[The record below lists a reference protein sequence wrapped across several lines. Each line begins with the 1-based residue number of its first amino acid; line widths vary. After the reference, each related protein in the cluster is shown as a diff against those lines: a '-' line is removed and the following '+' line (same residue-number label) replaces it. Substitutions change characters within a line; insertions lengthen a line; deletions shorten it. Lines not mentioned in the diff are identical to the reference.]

1 MRSINLFSLLTS
13 VILLSV
19 SCSRNSDD
27 VNSNPGQTAISG
39 IWKVSLFTDIG
50 NNETNDFTGYNF
62 TFGARGVLTVV
73 KNAVTTNGTWSV
85 NSSSNKFI
93 IDLGAKVAGNLPL
106 GELTDDWKILSNGAT
121 EIKLVDDNPVS
132 SEFLTFTKN

>member
-39 IWKVSLFTDIG
+39 IWKVSLFTDSG
-50 NNETNDFTGYNF
+50 NNETNDFAGYNF

-73 KNAVTTNGTWSV
+73 KNAVTSNGTWSV

>member
-39 IWKVSLFTDIG
+39 IWKVSLFTDSG

-121 EIKLVDDNPVS
+121 EIKLVDDNPFS